1 MIFEHYIDWV
11 ILNQK
16 DNWEIYLYQLKSIYC
31 HLHVCFKSLMHS
43 PLQKFSLFQVP
54 QAERSCTEKKAKK
67 VAHLK
72 IRAKIENK
80 KLREESLA

>member
-1 MIFEHYIDWV
+1 
-11 ILNQK
+11 
-16 DNWEIYLYQLKSIYC
+16 
-31 HLHVCFKSLMHS
+31 MHS

-54 QAERSCTEKKAKK
+54 QAERSCTEKKPKK

-72 IRAKIENK
+72 IRAKMENK